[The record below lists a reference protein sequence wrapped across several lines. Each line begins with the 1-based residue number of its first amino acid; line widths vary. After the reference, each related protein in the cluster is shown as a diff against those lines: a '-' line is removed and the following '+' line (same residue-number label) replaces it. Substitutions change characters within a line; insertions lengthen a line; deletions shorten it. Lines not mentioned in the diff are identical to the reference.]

1 MSVNYFNHSASAD
14 AIPLQVV
21 TKDELEALL
30 PNQSDFIKNQIA
42 TADFSAKKHTF
53 CPLLDSNGRLEQ
65 IWVGA
70 GKEIT
75 IATLAHL
82 PLTLAEGNYTLVS
95 NASAAQ
101 KTAMAI
107 GWGLGSYQF
116 DAYKKPRRHAAKLDL
131 PDGSD
136 HDRIKRTVNA
146 FTLGRT
152 LINRAPHDLTPA
164 KLAEAVAELA
174 QQHNAT
180 CTKIVGDDLLTE
192 NYPAIH
198 AVGRASDDVP
208 HLIDLQWGDS
218 NHPKLTLV
226 GKGVCFD
233 TGGILVK
240 PFSSMTL
247 MKKDMGGA
255 AHVIALAQMIM
266 TNKLPVRLRLLIP
279 AVDNAISG
287 NAYYPSDVITM
298 RSGKTVEV
306 GHTDAEGRLILADA
320 LAEAATEKPQLL
332 IDFATLTGAARVALG
347 SEIAVMFASQQTT
360 ATEIEKI
367 ATEVTDPVWRL
378 PLHKPYRKLIDS
390 KVADI
395 CNAAKGGYG
404 GAITAALFLQEFV
417 PAETDWLHFDVM
429 GWNLQSSPGH
439 PQGGEL
445 FAVRALFDYLVQRFN
460 S

>member
-1 MSVNYFNHSASAD
+1 MNYFNHSASAD

-21 TKDELEALL
+21 AENELEGLL
-30 PNQSDFIKNQIA
+30 ANQSDFINNQIA
-42 TADFSAKKHTF
+42 AADFSAKKHTF
-53 CPLLDSNGRLEQ
+53 CPLLDSDGRLAQ

-70 GKEIT
+70 GEQIN

-82 PLTLAEGNYTLVS
+82 PLKLAEGNYTL
-95 NASAAQ
+95 ASDATAAE
-101 KTAMAI
+101 KTAMAT

-116 DAYKKPRRHAAKLDL
+116 SAYKKAKRQAAKLDL

-136 HDRIKRTVNA
+136 QDKIEQTVAA

-152 LINRAPHDLTPA
+152 LINRAPHDMTPA
-164 KLAEAVAELA
+164 KLAKTVAELA
-174 QQHNAT
+174 QHHDAAFAQ
-180 CTKIVGDDLLTE
+180 IVGDDLLTQ

-198 AVGRASDDVP
+198 AVGRASDDAP
-208 HLIDLQWGDS
+208 HLVDLQWGDS
-218 NHPKLTLV
+218 SHPKLTLV

-240 PFSSMTL
+240 PFSSMAL

-266 TNKLPVRLRLLIP
+266 VNKLPVRLRLLIP

-320 LAEAATEKPQLL
+320 LAEAVNEKPQLL

-347 SEIAVMFASQQTT
+347 SEIAAMFASQQTT

-367 ATEVTDPVWRL
+367 AAEVTDPVWRL
-378 PLHKPYRKLIDS
+378 PLYKPYRKLIDS
-390 KVADI
+390 NVADI

-417 PAETDWLHFDVM
+417 PAEIDWLHFDVM

-460 S
+460 D